1 MQHQKP
7 THGDVIMFNH
17 LINSCI
23 TTAHQT
29 TETNLYHG
37 ICMLLNVV
45 PCSVVVWS
53 ILIKMQR
60 ELGYELIYGSIFT
73 YLQQVNMNY
82 HLWHDHDVYMFYDQ
96 MTMIKRIMNS
106 KNRHDT
112 ATLFYMLILD
122 RFMLLLFW
130 AYIQFHFFPNI
141 MNEREFFYFS
151 VVKIYIGKYG
161 KWSHLVQIKWLS
173 RQTTWNVDCQA
184 LNLRCN
190 TTGWTSVFR
199 RVSLVNSHV
208 KFPNQLDNTNLK
220 RFAVTWKTVDVPKI
234 SVCPLLDHSLSV
246 RNSIFPQGTP
256 FTLLWKKRRLHVF
269 KTYKIQTKEVE
280 LTTTRL
286 NNMFGEQ
293 TLRFH
298 IPWINPS

>member
-1 MQHQKP
+1 
-7 THGDVIMFNH
+7 MFNH

-73 YLQQVNMNY
+73 YLQQVNMN
-82 HLWHDHDVYMFYDQ
+82 LWHDHDVYMFYDQ

-130 AYIQFHFFPNI
+130 AYSISFLPEHYEWTGILLFFSGKNI
-141 MNEREFFYFS
+141 YWQVWQM
-151 VVKIYIGKYG
+151 
-161 KWSHLVQIKWLS
+161 
-173 RQTTWNVDCQA
+173 
-184 LNLRCN
+184 
-190 TTGWTSVFR
+190 
-199 RVSLVNSHV
+199 
-208 KFPNQLDNTNLK
+208 
-220 RFAVTWKTVDVPKI
+220 VTPCANKMT
-234 SVCPLLDHSLSV
+234 
-246 RNSIFPQGTP
+246 
-256 FTLLWKKRRLHVF
+256 
-269 KTYKIQTKEVE
+269 
-280 LTTTRL
+280 
-286 NNMFGEQ
+286 EQ
-293 TLRFH
+293 TDDLKCRL
-298 IPWINPS
+298 SDA